1 MQQGSSLEI
10 PLRVIGPDG
19 TVLWQGSGLLG
30 VVYSA
35 VCKAA
40 AITESNALMIDP
52 TTTILQASN
61 LAATAAIVANVLSA
75 KPTTG
80 AAVQGVLGCALNS
93 AAVGERVII
102 AGAGSL
108 ALCTTG
114 TAGALGQFAV
124 PAASGSTTQS
134 NAGATGP
141 NQNVG
146 RVIKPAGTTGGA
158 TDTGTA
164 SRLGL
169 LVDTGAAT
177 L

>member
-1 MQQGSSLEI
+1 MLQSSNLEI

-19 TVLWQGSGLLG
+19 TVLWQGSGWLG
-30 VVYSA
+30 VVYAA
-35 VCKAA
+35 VCKSA
-40 AITESNALMIDP
+40 AITESNAVMIDP
-52 TTTILQASN
+52 TTTIIQASN
-61 LAATAAIVANVLSA
+61 LAATTAIVANVLSA

-80 AAVQGVLGCALNS
+80 AAVQGVLGCALNT
-93 AAVGERVII
+93 AAVGDRVVI

-108 ALCTTG
+108 CLCTTG
-114 TAGALGQFAV
+114 TAGVIGQFAV
-124 PAASGSTTQS
+124 PAAAGSTTQS

-146 RVIKPAGTTGGA
+146 RVIKPAGAVGGA